1 MAIIRNNDYVIM
13 DKTFLNDRNLS
24 LEEKGF
30 LSVVFSQDEDKE
42 NEFNSTLE
50 KFYLLFKEDERIIKR
65 IIMKLVQKGYIDL
78 ADPESGFI
86 FEAYTKSRLG
96 EDANE

>member
-1 MAIIRNNDYVIM
+1 MAVIRNNDYVVM

-30 LSVVFSQDEDKE
+30 LSVIFSRDEE

-50 KFYLLFKEDERIIKR
+50 KFYLLFKEDERTIKR

-78 ADPESGFI
+78 ADSESGFV

-96 EDANE
+96 GNTNG